1 MFGKFGSAN
10 KRGGNSRAK
19 TKKTPVTK
27 AATKPLAGANRRATK
42 DVFVPVG
49 TWRYQIVGLI
59 FAIIFGALIVRAAY
73 LQIVDTDYLQSQGDA
88 RYLRVQTEIPTRGMV
103 VDRNGQPLAI
113 STPVNSIWMHPAT
126 VLKQQKEYSYKK
138 LSRLLGTT
146 RDDILSK
153 AKSKKARQFVY
164 LKRQIPPHLAKQIIE
179 LDIPGINS
187 VREYKRYY
195 PAGPVVGHVLGFTN
209 IDNEGQEGLE
219 LAFDEQLKGLPG
231 RTRVLRDKFG
241 HVVEYVEQLSRV
253 QHGEDVKLSLD
264 SRIQYLAYRYLQAA
278 VKKHQATSASLVA
291 LDVKTGEVLAMV
303 SAPDFNPNDRLDL
316 KSSQFRNR
324 SITDSF
330 EPGSTVKPFTVAMG
344 IDEGVIDAQT
354 KIDTEKGSFYIGR
367 NKISDTKDLGD
378 ITVSEVVQK
387 SSNIGAAKIAMMM
400 EPEELYDVYRELGFG
415 ERNDLKVSGEHRGIL
430 VKRKKWKPI
439 EHATLSY
446 GYGLTVNTLQLARAY
461 QALANNGVL
470 LPVSLHPVDEV
481 PEGRRVFSEETAK
494 QVSLMLESVVGNNGT
509 APLAQVD
516 QYRVGGKTGTA
527 HRVVNGQYQDD
538 SYMATFAGYAPIS
551 DPEIVMVV
559 VVNDPKGI
567 DYYGGL
573 VAAPVFSSVM
583 SGALRFRDVA
593 PDSIQKP
600 EKPVELI
607 ISRPEVAQTTGG
619 DQ

>member
-1 MFGKFGSAN
+1 MFGKLGSVITFGKKN
-10 KRGGNSRAK
+10 RVQ
-19 TKKTPVTK
+19 TKKTTTK
-27 AATKPLAGANRRATK
+27 KEVKPLKGANRRATK

-49 TWRYQIVGLI
+49 TWRYQIVGLV
-59 FAIIFGALIVRAAY
+59 FAVIFGGLIVRAAY

-138 LSRLLGTT
+138 LSQLLGTS
-146 RDDILSK
+146 RDQILAK
-153 AKSKKARQFVY
+153 AKSKQTRQFVY
-164 LKRQIPPHLAKQIIE
+164 LKRQIPPHLAKQIVE

-219 LAFDEQLKGLPG
+219 LAFNEQLKGLPG

-253 QHGEDVKLSLD
+253 QHGEDIKLSLD

-367 NKISDTKDLGD
+367 NKISDTKDLGE
-378 ITVSEVVQK
+378 ISVSEVVQK

-400 EPEELYDVYRELGFG
+400 QPEELYDVYRELGFG

-481 PEGRRVFSEETAK
+481 PEGHRVFSKETAK
-494 QVSLMLESVVGNNGT
+494 QVSLMLESVVGSNGT

-551 DPEIVMVV
+551 DPQIVMVV

-583 SGALRFRDVA
+583 GGALRFRDVA

-607 ISRPEVAQTTGG
+607 ISRPDVAQTTGG
-619 DQ
+619 GQ